1 MIVAKSIG
9 AIVLR
14 TKYFCPSFALKS
26 RKRFTRLHKSIGE
39 SSAIAIKYIS
49 SPYMFDIRLGDHL
62 VCTFVIRWCDR
73 RFCYWAIVTAA
84 STIHNR
90 CSRRIIN
97 LTKSL
102 GSRLPW
108 FERPKRP
115 LLWFSVTKH
124 FVSLRHLER
133 TRLHNLFR
141 TDPRRGSR
149 RRR

>member
-26 RKRFTRLHKSIGE
+26 RKRFTRLHKNVDE
-39 SSAIAIKYIS
+39 SSAVAIKYIS
-49 SPYMFDIRLGDHL
+49 FPYMFDIRLGNNL

-73 RFCYWAIVTAA
+73 RSSRGSIFTAA
-84 STIHNR
+84 STIH
-90 CSRRIIN
+90 SHWSGWVIN
-97 LTKSL
+97 LTVSL

-124 FVSLRHLER
+124 LVSLRHLER
-133 TRLHNLFR
+133 TRLHNLLR
-141 TDPRRGSR
+141 TDPRRRSHR
-149 RRR
+149 RR